1 MNYKN
6 RLEYGVIVKEQIREG
21 IVMIKN
27 IIFDLGNV
35 IINYNQK
42 NIINSFTTDEEE
54 TDYIIKEIFN
64 SPEWQLMDLGNI
76 TNNEAGDRINKRN
89 NYKYEEL
96 TNNFLQNWYKVQTI
110 NKEVVDLA
118 KKLHSKG
125 YKLYVLSNMANLTFN
140 YFKSNEF
147 FALCEGIVIS
157 AQEHIKKPDEK
168 VFNILLQRYNLKSEE
183 WLFIDDDDT
192 GKSYKTAN
200 EMGIL
205 GRVVIPNDVEDI
217 KQMLNEFKI
226 EL

>member
-1 MNYKN
+1 
-6 RLEYGVIVKEQIREG
+6 
-21 IVMIKN
+21 MIKN

-140 YFKSNEF
+140 YFNRNNKY
-147 FALCEGIVIS
+147 
-157 AQEHIKKPDEK
+157 IKKC
-168 VFNILLQRYNLKSEE
+168 
-183 WLFIDDDDT
+183 
-192 GKSYKTAN
+192 
-200 EMGIL
+200 
-205 GRVVIPNDVEDI
+205 
-217 KQMLNEFKI
+217 
-226 EL
+226 